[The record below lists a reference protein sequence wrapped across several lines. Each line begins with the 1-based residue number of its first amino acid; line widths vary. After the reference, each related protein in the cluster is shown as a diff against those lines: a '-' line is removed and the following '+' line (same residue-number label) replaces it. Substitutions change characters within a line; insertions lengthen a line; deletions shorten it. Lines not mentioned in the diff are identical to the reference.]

1 VNFIHGTQLLETL
14 NKVLVYRVPEKVKKS
29 KLQQTGYQNYV
40 SLPPSE
46 FYVIWCEKL
55 YSLIFFTS

>member
-1 VNFIHGTQLLETL
+1 LETL